1 MYLCPKCPNV
11 LGRCDLSV
19 VVVADF
25 VITHDGG
32 IVEYRLTRPESRNSL
47 TFAMYQALEDLCR
60 DPGGANVIVLT
71 AEGDKAFASGTDISN
86 FKDFDSA
93 QDAIDYE
100 SMIGRVI
107 DAVQTAAVPVI
118 ASLHGI
124 VAGGGAAI
132 AAAADIR
139 LATPDT
145 RFGMPIARTLGNC
158 LSVANLNR
166 LVHLLGESRT
176 RYLLLT
182 AEFLDLQPLMDSGFV
197 SEVLDDP
204 DACDERARA
213 LARHLTTLAPLTVS
227 ATREGLSRLSDR
239 PIPEDVDL
247 IQRCYLSDDF
257 AEGIDAFFAK
267 RKANWMGR

>member
-1 MYLCPKCPNV
+1 MGDYL
-11 LGRCDLSV
+11 V
-19 VVVADF
+19 VQGDGVA
-25 VITHDGG
+25 
-32 IVEYRLTRPESRNSL
+32 EYRLMRPESRNSL
-47 TFAMYQALEDLCR
+47 TFDMYQALENLCC
-60 DPGGANVIVLT
+60 DPGAARVIVLT

-86 FKDFDSA
+86 FKDFHSA

-100 SMIGRVI
+100 AMIGRVI
-107 DAVQTAAVPVI
+107 DAVESSPIPVI

-139 LATPDT
+139 LGTPDT

-176 RYLLLT
+176 RYLLLS
-182 AEFLDLQPLMDSGFV
+182 AEFLPIAPLVESGFV
-197 SEVLDDP
+197 SEVVETAEL
-204 DACDERARA
+204 CDQRARA
-213 LARHLTTLAPLTVS
+213 LAQHLMTLAPLTIS
-227 ATREGLSRLSDR
+227 ATRDGLNRLSQRATPGD
-239 PIPEDVDL
+239 IDL

-267 RKANWMGR
+267 RKAKWSGQ

>member
-1 MYLCPKCPNV
+1 MADYK
-11 LGRCDLSV
+11 V
-19 VVVADF
+19 VQ
-25 VITHDGG
+25 GG
-32 IVEYRLTRPESRNSL
+32 GVTEYRLMRPESRNSL
-47 TFAMYQALEDLCR
+47 TFEMYQALEDLCR
-60 DPGGANVIVLT
+60 DPGDARVIVLT

-86 FKDFDSA
+86 FKEFDSA

-100 SMIGRVI
+100 AMIGRVI
-107 DAVQTAAVPVI
+107 DAVESSPIPVI
-118 ASLHGI
+118 ASLHGV

-139 LATPDT
+139 LGTPDT

-182 AEFLDLQPLMDSGFV
+182 AEFLPITPLVESGFV
-197 SEVLDDP
+197 SELLET
-204 DACDERARA
+204 AALCDERARA
-213 LARHLTTLAPLTVS
+213 LAQHLMTLAPLTTS
-227 ATREGLSRLSDR
+227 ATRDGLKRLSQRATPDD
-239 PIPEDVDL
+239 IDL

-267 RKANWMGR
+267 RKAKWSGR

>member
-1 MYLCPKCPNV
+1 M
-11 LGRCDLSV
+11 
-19 VVVADF
+19 ADF

-71 AEGDKAFASGTDISN
+71 AEGDKSFASGTDISN

-107 DAVQTAAVPVI
+107 DAVQTASVPVI

-182 AEFLDLQPLMDSGFV
+182 AEFLGLQPLLDSGFV

-204 DACDERARA
+204 EACDERARA

-227 ATREGLSRLSDR
+227 ATREGLSRLSSR

-267 RKANWMGR
+267 RRANWTGR

>member
-1 MYLCPKCPNV
+1 MGDYT
-11 LGRCDLSV
+11 V
-19 VVVADF
+19 VQGGGVA
-25 VITHDGG
+25 
-32 IVEYRLTRPESRNSL
+32 EYRLMRPESRNSL
-47 TFAMYQALEDLCR
+47 TFDMYQALENLCR
-60 DPGGANVIVLT
+60 DPGDARVIVLT

-100 SMIGRVI
+100 AMIGRVI
-107 DAVQTAAVPVI
+107 DAVESSPIPVI

-139 LATPDT
+139 LGTPDT

-158 LSVANLNR
+158 LSIANLNR
-166 LVHLLGESRT
+166 LVYLLGESRT

-182 AEFLDLQPLMDSGFV
+182 AEFLPITPLVESGFV
-197 SEVLDDP
+197 SEVVETAEL
-204 DACDERARA
+204 CDERARA
-213 LARHLTTLAPLTVS
+213 LAQHLMTLAPLTIS
-227 ATREGLSRLSDR
+227 ATRDGLNRLSQGATPDD
-239 PIPEDVDL
+239 IDL

-267 RKANWMGR
+267 RKANWSGQ

>member
-1 MYLCPKCPNV
+1 MSDYT
-11 LGRCDLSV
+11 V
-19 VVVADF
+19 VQGGGVA
-25 VITHDGG
+25 
-32 IVEYRLTRPESRNSL
+32 EYRLMRPESRNSL
-47 TFAMYQALEDLCR
+47 TFEMYQALEDLCR
-60 DPGGANVIVLT
+60 DPSDARVIVLT

-86 FKDFDSA
+86 FKEFDST

-107 DAVQTAAVPVI
+107 DAVESSPIPVI
-118 ASLHGI
+118 ESLHGV

-139 LATPDT
+139 LGTPDT

-182 AEFLDLQPLMDSGFV
+182 AEFLSITPLVESGFV
-197 SEVLDDP
+197 SEVLET
-204 DACDERARA
+204 AALCDERARA
-213 LARHLTTLAPLTVS
+213 LAQHLMSLAPLTIS
-227 ATREGLSRLSDR
+227 ATRDGLKRLSQRATPDD
-239 PIPEDVDL
+239 IDL

-257 AEGIDAFFAK
+257 AEGVDAFFAK
-267 RKANWMGR
+267 RKAKWSSR

>member
-1 MYLCPKCPNV
+1 MGDYTIV
-11 LGRCDLSV
+11 Q
-19 VVVADF
+19 
-25 VITHDGG
+25 GG
-32 IVEYRLTRPESRNSL
+32 GVVEYRLMRPESRNSL
-47 TFAMYQALEDLCR
+47 TFEMYQALEDLCR
-60 DPGGANVIVLT
+60 DPGDALVIVLT

-86 FKDFDSA
+86 FKEFDSV

-100 SMIGRVI
+100 AMIGRVI
-107 DAVQTAAVPVI
+107 DAVESSPIPVI
-118 ASLHGI
+118 ASLHGV

-139 LATPDT
+139 LGTPDT

-182 AEFLDLQPLMDSGFV
+182 AEFLPITPLVESGFV
-197 SEVLDDP
+197 SEVLET
-204 DACDERARA
+204 AAFCDERARA
-213 LARHLTTLAPLTVS
+213 LAQHLMTLAPLTIS
-227 ATREGLSRLSDR
+227 ATRDGLKRLSQGVPPDD
-239 PIPEDVDL
+239 IDL

-267 RKANWMGR
+267 RKAKWSGR

>member
-1 MYLCPKCPNV
+1 
-11 LGRCDLSV
+11 
-19 VVVADF
+19 
-25 VITHDGG
+25 
-32 IVEYRLTRPESRNSL
+32 
-47 TFAMYQALEDLCR
+47 MYQALEDLCR
-60 DPGGANVIVLT
+60 NPEGANVIVLT

-145 RFGMPIARTLGNC
+145 RFGMPNCPHARQ
-158 LSVANLNR
+158 LSF
-166 LVHLLGESRT
+166 GSESQSTGSFTWRI
-176 RYLLLT
+176 
-182 AEFLDLQPLMDSGFV
+182 S
-197 SEVLDDP
+197 
-204 DACDERARA
+204 
-213 LARHLTTLAPLTVS
+213 HTVS
-227 ATREGLSRLSDR
+227 
-239 PIPEDVDL
+239 VVN
-247 IQRCYLSDDF
+247 C
-257 AEGIDAFFAK
+257 
-267 RKANWMGR
+267 

>member
-1 MYLCPKCPNV
+1 MSDYT
-11 LGRCDLSV
+11 V
-19 VVVADF
+19 VQGGGVA
-25 VITHDGG
+25 
-32 IVEYRLTRPESRNSL
+32 EYRLMRPESRNSL
-47 TFAMYQALEDLCR
+47 TFEMYQALEDLCR
-60 DPGGANVIVLT
+60 DPGDARVIVLT

-86 FKDFDSA
+86 FKEFHSA

-100 SMIGRVI
+100 AMIGRVI
-107 DAVQTAAVPVI
+107 DAVESSPIPVI
-118 ASLHGI
+118 ASLHGV

-139 LATPDT
+139 LGTPDT

-182 AEFLDLQPLMDSGFV
+182 AEFLPITPLVESGFV
-197 SEVLDDP
+197 SELLETAP
-204 DACDERARA
+204 LCDERARA
-213 LARHLTTLAPLTVS
+213 LAQHMMTLAPLTIS
-227 ATREGLSRLSDR
+227 ATRDGLKRLSQRATPDD
-239 PIPEDVDL
+239 IDL

-257 AEGIDAFFAK
+257 AEGVDAFFAK
-267 RKANWMGR
+267 RRAKWSGR

>member
-1 MYLCPKCPNV
+1 M
-11 LGRCDLSV
+11 
-19 VVVADF
+19 ADF
-25 VITHDGG
+25 IITHDGG

-60 DPGGANVIVLT
+60 NPEGANVIVLT
-71 AEGDKAFASGTDISN
+71 ADGDKAFASGTDISN

-107 DAVQTAAVPVI
+107 DAVQTAVVPVI

-182 AEFLDLQPLMDSGFV
+182 AEFLDLQSLMDSGFV

-204 DACDERARA
+204 EACDERARA
-213 LARHLTTLAPLTVS
+213 LAHHLTTLAPLTVS

>member
-1 MYLCPKCPNV
+1 MGDYT
-11 LGRCDLSV
+11 V
-19 VVVADF
+19 VQGDGVA
-25 VITHDGG
+25 
-32 IVEYRLTRPESRNSL
+32 EYRLMRPESRNSL
-47 TFAMYQALEDLCR
+47 TFDMYQALENLCR
-60 DPGGANVIVLT
+60 DPGDARVIVLS
-71 AEGDKAFASGTDISN
+71 AEGEKAFASGTDIYN

-93 QDAIDYE
+93 QDAIEYE
-100 SMIGRVI
+100 AMIGRVI
-107 DAVQTAAVPVI
+107 DAVESSPIPVI
-118 ASLHGI
+118 ASLHGV

-139 LATPDT
+139 LGTPDT

-182 AEFLDLQPLMDSGFV
+182 AEFLPITPLVESGFV
-197 SEVLDDP
+197 SEVVQTAALC
-204 DACDERARA
+204 DARARS
-213 LARHLTTLAPLTVS
+213 LAQHLMTLAPLTIS
-227 ATREGLSRLSDR
+227 ATRDGLNRLSQRATPDD
-239 PIPEDVDL
+239 IDL

-267 RKANWMGR
+267 RKAKWSGQ

>member
-1 MYLCPKCPNV
+1 MDDYI
-11 LGRCDLSV
+11 V
-19 VVVADF
+19 VQAGGVA
-25 VITHDGG
+25 
-32 IVEYRLTRPESRNSL
+32 EYRLMRPESRNSL
-47 TFAMYQALEDLCR
+47 TFGMYQALEDLCR
-60 DPGGANVIVLT
+60 DPGDARVIVLT

-93 QDAIDYE
+93 QDAINYE
-100 SMIGRVI
+100 AMIGRVI
-107 DAVQTAAVPVI
+107 DAVESSPITVI

-139 LATPDT
+139 LGTPDT
-145 RFGMPIARTLGNC
+145 RLSMPIARTLGNC

-166 LVHLLGESRT
+166 LVYLLGESRT

-182 AEFLDLQPLMDSGFV
+182 AEFLPITRLVESGFV
-197 SEVLDDP
+197 SEVVETAAL
-204 DACDERARA
+204 CDERARA
-213 LARHLTTLAPLTVS
+213 LAQHVMTLAPLTIS
-227 ATREGLSRLSDR
+227 ATRDGLNRLSQRATPDD
-239 PIPEDVDL
+239 IDL

-267 RKANWMGR
+267 RKAKWTGQ